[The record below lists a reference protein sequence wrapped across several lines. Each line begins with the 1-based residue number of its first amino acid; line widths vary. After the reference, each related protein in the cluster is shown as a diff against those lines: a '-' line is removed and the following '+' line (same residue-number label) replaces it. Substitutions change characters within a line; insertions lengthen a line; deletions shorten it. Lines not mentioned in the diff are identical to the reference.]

1 MITVDIIV
9 GILMGLF
16 LLDSI
21 LLVVVILLQSGK
33 AGGLA
38 SAFGAGGAADS
49 AFGAKVSQ
57 PLRRVTAVMA
67 GVFFAIAIAL
77 AIMSSVSQ
85 QKTVGAGGSS
95 VIEPEKKEQPAEGS
109 ETEKPAAKPEEG
121 SVPDQPATKPAEGAA
136 PDTPAATPD
145 EGAASEK
152 PADSGNAEKPA
163 DEAPADTE

>member
-1 MITVDIIV
+1 MDIII

-16 LLDSI
+16 LLDCI

-49 AFGAKVSQ
+49 AFGAKVTQ

-77 AIMSSVSQ
+77 AIITSASQ
-85 QKTVGAGGSS
+85 EKTVGAGGSS
-95 VIEPEKKEQPAEGS
+95 VIEPKKQEQPAEGA
-109 ETEKPAAKPEEG
+109 TEQPAAKPEEG
-121 SVPDQPATKPAEGAA
+121 SVPEEPATKPAEGSAA
-136 PDTPAATPD
+136 EGSAT
-145 EGAASEK
+145 EQ

-163 DEAPADTE
+163 DSAPAETE